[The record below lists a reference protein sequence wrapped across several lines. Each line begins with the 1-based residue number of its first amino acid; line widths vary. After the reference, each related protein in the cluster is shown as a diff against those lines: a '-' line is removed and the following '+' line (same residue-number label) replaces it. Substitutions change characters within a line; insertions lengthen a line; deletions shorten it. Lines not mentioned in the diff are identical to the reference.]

1 MSPVAKAMPIVSLL
15 FGLSVHHGKKY
26 CYPAQKKI
34 LELLLKRS
42 GIKMSIATLNR
53 WLRVIEDERYVRRIR
68 RIRRDKKLGMVFQS
82 TLYIINYQGYMLLY
96 RAGVQCWDK
105 LRELAADAK
114 RKLSPVAREVKKSE
128 PEGEGMSLAN
138 HRKKHPEIK
147 LPWNGK
153 EKPA

>member
-1 MSPVAKAMPIVSLL
+1 
-15 FGLSVHHGKKY
+15 
-26 CYPAQKKI
+26 
-34 LELLLKRS
+34 
-42 GIKMSIATLNR
+42 
-53 WLRVIEDERYVRRIR
+53 
-68 RIRRDKKLGMVFQS
+68 MVFQS

-153 EKPA
+153 ENYE